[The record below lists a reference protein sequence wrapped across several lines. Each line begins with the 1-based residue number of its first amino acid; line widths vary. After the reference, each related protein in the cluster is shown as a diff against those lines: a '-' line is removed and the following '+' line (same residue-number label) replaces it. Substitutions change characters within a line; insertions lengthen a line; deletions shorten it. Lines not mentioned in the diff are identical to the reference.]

1 MVYGLWQSAAGL
13 QVQECRQA
21 IISNN
26 LANADTPGFKADRLA
41 FQERLNAA
49 TANGDMRSRNPVL
62 DRMTGGLF
70 ATSAYTDFRQ
80 GNFVPSNNPLDAA
93 IDGDGFF
100 TVQTKDGPQYTRD
113 GRFSKN
119 AEGTLVHLASGGAA
133 LGSDGLPITL
143 DPASKKAVQ
152 IDDTGLVRQGDRV
165 AGRLALV
172 DFADRKQIEKTGQ
185 NLFSANGQQR
195 IDGTGR
201 VKQSVY
207 EASSVEPVSA
217 LVDMISTARA
227 YEANAKMISLQD
239 ESLGRVVND
248 LGRVG

>member
-13 QVQECRQA
+13 QVQEYRQA

-26 LANADTPGFKADRLA
+26 LANADTPGFKADRIA

-49 TANGDMRSRNPVL
+49 TAHGDMRSRNPVL

-70 ATSAYTDFRQ
+70 ATPVYTDFAQ
-80 GNFVPSNNPLDAA
+80 GNFVPSNNALDVAV
-93 IDGDGFF
+93 DGDGFF
-100 TVQTKDGPQYTRD
+100 TVQTKDGPRYTRD

-119 AEGTLVHLASGGAA
+119 TEGVLVHLASGGAM
-133 LGSDGLPITL
+133 LGTDGFPITL
-143 DPASKKAVQ
+143 DPVSQAPIK
-152 IDDTGLVRQGDRV
+152 IDEGGRVSQGDRM
-165 AGRLALV
+165 AGRMALV

-201 VKQSVY
+201 VRQSMY
-207 EASSVEPVSA
+207 EASSVEPVNT

-227 YEANAKMISLQD
+227 YEANAKLISLQD